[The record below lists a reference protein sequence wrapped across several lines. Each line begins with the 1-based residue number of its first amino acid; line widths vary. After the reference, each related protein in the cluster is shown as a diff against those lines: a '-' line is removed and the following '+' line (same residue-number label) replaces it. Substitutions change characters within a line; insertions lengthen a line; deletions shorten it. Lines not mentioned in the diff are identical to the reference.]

1 MSEGSKSADGNHQA
15 KGGGGARHR
24 HPHPEIGTRM
34 STADIENLIEA
45 ITEEVY
51 RQLTNPSFPGAE
63 GGEADEHVC
72 LSCRGDCAVT
82 CQHRTERIVSAGA
95 CRISMTPPV
104 PAGPARAQS
113 FAALID
119 HTLLRPEA
127 TQADILR
134 LCDEARQ
141 YGFASV
147 CVNPYWV
154 PLAAQRLRGT
164 PVRVA
169 TVVGFPL
176 GATLPAVKRQE
187 AARAIHVGAQEIDMV
202 INLGALRS
210 GDLESVRLDIGGVVE
225 VSHAGAVPV
234 KAILETVLLDDEQ
247 KVAGCLLAQAA
258 GADFVKTS
266 TGFGPG
272 GATVHDVELMRFVVG
287 QNLGV
292 KAAGGIRTL
301 EDVAR
306 MVSAGATRIGAS
318 ASVKILEEAAGRMPA
333 QPPSAAAV
341 AAPY

>member
-1 MSEGSKSADGNHQA
+1 
-15 KGGGGARHR
+15 
-24 HPHPEIGTRM
+24 M

-51 RQLTNPSFPGAE
+51 LRLTHPSLGGAAGAE
-63 GGEADEHVC
+63 LDEVQC
-72 LSCRGDCAVT
+72 PSCRGDCAFT
-82 CQHRTERIVSAGA
+82 CPQRTERIVSAGA
-95 CRISMTPPV
+95 CRVSMTPPV
-104 PAGPARAQS
+104 PAGPASALGV
-113 FAALID
+113 AALID
-119 HTLLRPEA
+119 HTLLQPEA
-127 TQADILR
+127 TRADILH

-154 PLAAQRLRGT
+154 PRAAERLRGT
-164 PVRVA
+164 RVSVA

-202 INLGALRS
+202 INVGALRS
-210 GDLESVRLDIGGVVE
+210 GDLESVQLDIAGVVE
-225 VSHAGAVPV
+225 VSHAAGAPV
-234 KAILETVLLDDEQ
+234 KVILETALLDDEQ

-272 GATVHDVELMRFVVG
+272 GATVYDVELMRFVVG
-287 QNLGV
+287 QSLGV

-301 EDVAR
+301 EDIAR

-333 QPPSAAAV
+333 QPPSAAGAP
-341 AAPY
+341 APY

>member
-1 MSEGSKSADGNHQA
+1 
-15 KGGGGARHR
+15 
-24 HPHPEIGTRM
+24 M

-51 RQLTNPSFPGAE
+51 LRLTNPGSPGTAV
-63 GGEADEHVC
+63 GEADEHVC
-72 LSCRGDCAVT
+72 PSCRGDCAVT

-95 CRISMTPPV
+95 CRVSMTAPV
-104 PAGPARAQS
+104 PAGPASARG

-164 PVRVA
+164 AVRVA

-176 GATLPAVKRQE
+176 GATLTAVKRQE
-187 AARAIHVGAQEIDMV
+187 AALAIHVGAQGIDMV
-202 INLGALRS
+202 INVGALRS

-225 VSHAGAVPV
+225 ISHAGGALV
-234 KAILETVLLDDEQ
+234 KVILETALLDDEQ
-247 KVAGCLLAQAA
+247 KVAGCLLAKSV

-287 QNLGV
+287 QALGV
-292 KAAGGIRTL
+292 KAAGGIQRL

-333 QPPSAAAV
+333 PPPSPAAAQ
-341 AAPY
+341 APY

>member
-1 MSEGSKSADGNHQA
+1 
-15 KGGGGARHR
+15 
-24 HPHPEIGTRM
+24 M

-51 RQLTNPSFPGAE
+51 LRLTNPGLTQSSVGGAQGAE
-63 GGEADEHVC
+63 FDERVC
-72 LSCRGDCAVT
+72 AGCRGDCAVT
-82 CQHRTERIVSAGA
+82 CQPRTERIVNAGA
-95 CRISMTPPV
+95 CRVSMTAPV
-104 PAGPARAQS
+104 PAGPASARG

-164 PVRVA
+164 AVRVA
-169 TVVGFPL
+169 TVAGFPL
-176 GATLPAVKRQE
+176 GATLTAVKRQE

-202 INLGALRS
+202 INVGALRS

-225 VSHAGAVPV
+225 VSHAGGALV
-234 KAILETVLLDDEQ
+234 KVILETALLDDEQ
-247 KVAGCLLAQAA
+247 KVAGCLLAKAA

-266 TGFGPG
+266 TGFGPR
-272 GATVHDVELMRFVVG
+272 GATVHDVELMRFVVD
-287 QNLGV
+287 QTLGV
-292 KAAGGIRTL
+292 KAAGGIQRL

-318 ASVKILEEAAGRMPA
+318 ASVKILEEAAGRMSAP
-333 QPPSAAAV
+333 PPSPTIAP
-341 AAPY
+341 APY

>member
-1 MSEGSKSADGNHQA
+1 MSS
-15 KGGGGARHR
+15 
-24 HPHPEIGTRM
+24 
-34 STADIENLIEA
+34 ADIEHLIEVIA
-45 ITEEVY
+45 EEVY
-51 RQLTNPSFPGAE
+51 LRLTNPGLINLGSPGAE
-63 GGEADEHVC
+63 VGEADERVC
-72 LSCRGDCAVT
+72 PSCRGDCAVT

-95 CRISMTPPV
+95 CRVSMTAPV
-104 PAGPARAQS
+104 PADPASARG

-141 YGFASV
+141 YGFTSV

-154 PLAAQRLRGT
+154 PLAAQQLRGT
-164 PVRVA
+164 AVRVA

-176 GATLPAVKRQE
+176 GATLTAVKRQE

-202 INLGALRS
+202 INVGALRS
-210 GDLESVRLDIGGVVE
+210 GDLESVRLDVGGVVE
-225 VSHAGAVPV
+225 VSHAGGALV
-234 KAILETVLLDDEQ
+234 KVILETALLDDEQ
-247 KVAGCLLAQAA
+247 KVAGCLLAKAA

-287 QNLGV
+287 QSLGV
-292 KAAGGIRTL
+292 KAAGGIQRL

-333 QPPSAAAV
+333 PPPSPAAAP
-341 AAPY
+341 APY

>member
-1 MSEGSKSADGNHQA
+1 
-15 KGGGGARHR
+15 
-24 HPHPEIGTRM
+24 M

-45 ITEEVY
+45 IAAEVY
-51 RQLTNPSFPGAE
+51 LRLTHPSVGGAAGAE
-63 GGEADEHVC
+63 LNELQC
-72 LSCRGDCAVT
+72 PSCRGDCAFT

-95 CRISMTPPV
+95 CRVSMTPPV
-104 PAGPARAQS
+104 PAGLASALGL
-113 FAALID
+113 AALID

-141 YGFASV
+141 HGFASV

-154 PLAAQRLRGT
+154 PRVAERMRGT
-164 PVRVA
+164 RVRVA

-202 INLGALRS
+202 VNVGALRS
-210 GDLESVRLDIGGVVE
+210 GDLESVRLDIAGVVE
-225 VSHAGAVPV
+225 VSHAGGAPV
-234 KAILETVLLDDEQ
+234 KVILETALLDDEQ

-272 GATVHDVELMRFVVG
+272 GATVYDVELMRFVVG
-287 QNLGV
+287 QSLGV

-301 EDVAR
+301 EDIER

-333 QPPSAAAV
+333 QPPSAAGAP
-341 AAPY
+341 APY